1 MKKFLCGVRSEVKS
15 GVSGTSFLELGGKG
29 VGIIFIDFQIP
40 TLNFACT
47 SNRKQFDI
55 HQH

>member
-55 HQH
+55 HQY